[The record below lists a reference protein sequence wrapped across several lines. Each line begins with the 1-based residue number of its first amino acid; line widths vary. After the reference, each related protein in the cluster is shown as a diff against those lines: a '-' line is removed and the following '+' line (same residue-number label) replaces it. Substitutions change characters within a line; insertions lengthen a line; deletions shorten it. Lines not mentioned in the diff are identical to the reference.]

1 MNLQTEAWT
10 PAATAGI
17 GFSRNRDGQDWA
29 AILKDE
35 ARPRRHRS
43 PIQTPRTKAV
53 RDALLAVLTVRHHR
67 HRRISPLPQGMLL
80 ALGSRCPRARIAD
93 SVPQ

>member
-17 GFSRNRDGQDWA
+17 GFSRNRDGRDWA

-35 ARPRRHRS
+35 ARPQS
-43 PIQTPRTKAV
+43 PPPNLVPTPRHAASLGQPV
-53 RDALLAVLTVRHHR
+53 SAGEDRGFRSSIGAGLVL
-67 HRRISPLPQGMLL
+67 
-80 ALGSRCPRARIAD
+80 
-93 SVPQ
+93 